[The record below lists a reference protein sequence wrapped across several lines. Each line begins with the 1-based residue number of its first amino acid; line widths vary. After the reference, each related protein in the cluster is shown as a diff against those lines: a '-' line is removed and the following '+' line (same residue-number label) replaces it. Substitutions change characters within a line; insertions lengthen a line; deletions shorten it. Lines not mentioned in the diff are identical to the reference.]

1 MRIPLTDTNGDGIE
15 IPVLCEV
22 EFDLGEPETNCG
34 SGYRVSWIKYGDVQ
48 YENMKDFH
56 ADFPDC
62 HDELIGLIEQ
72 EELDQLEDR
81 ADRKFYGDW
90 EINDER

>member
-48 YENMKDFH
+48 YDNLKDFH
-56 ADFPDC
+56 ADFPEC
-62 HDELIGLIEQ
+62 HDELVGLIDQ
-72 EELDQLEDR
+72 EELDQIENR
-81 ADRKFYGDW
+81 ADRKFYK
-90 EINDER
+90 EYERFDD